1 MPVGSG
7 LFILNGGA
15 LTPMAEAPYDDENAL
30 QQLLAEHPELLPG
43 DAMDPEDPRRF
54 ILVGREVPVAGY
66 RLDHLFI
73 DHEAVPTLVETKL
86 EANRE
91 IRRLVVAQMLDYAA
105 NAASEWDA
113 GKLSGW
119 LADIAGDAAGTALA
133 SLDHQFETDDEF
145 WAQAEQNLRDGKV
158 RLLFLSSEIPDSLRR
173 VVEFLNERM
182 TPTELLAAE
191 LRQFVGE
198 DGNRILQS
206 SLVGQTERARAV
218 KGQSSRP
225 SVIPLLAEHGKLQDG
240 QELWMLPSALATRLR
255 DGLVDN
261 DARLRFVLKNA
272 VDKPVLE
279 WRPDPD
285 APPTELAP
293 SAAPFHVAT
302 LLDPD
307 GKHRPRHPVHSTF
320 SAEPGGTPLGKV
332 ATEEG
337 LWQ

>member
-7 LFILNGGA
+7 LFILNGGT
-15 LTPMAEAPYDDENAL
+15 LTPMAEAPYDNENAL

-43 DAMDPEDPRRF
+43 DAIDPDNPRRF
-54 ILVGREVPVAGY
+54 ILVGREVQVAGY
-66 RLDHLFI
+66 RVDHLFI

-113 GKLSGW
+113 AKLSGW
-119 LADIAGDAAGTALA
+119 LADIAGDTDALA

-145 WAQAEQNLRDGKV
+145 WAQAEQNVRDGKV

-182 TPTELLAAE
+182 TPTEVLAAE
-191 LRQFVGE
+191 LRQFGGE
-198 DGNRILQS
+198 GGNRILQS

-255 DGLVDN
+255 GGLAN
-261 DARLRFVLKNA
+261 DDPRLRFVLKNA
-272 VDKPVLE
+272 IDKPVLDLQPA
-279 WRPDPD
+279 PDGPS
-285 APPTELAP
+285 AELAP

-307 GKHRPRHPVHSTF
+307 GEHRPRHPVHSTF
-320 SAEPGGTPLGKV
+320 STEPGGTPLGKV
-332 ATEEG
+332 ATAAG